1 VAVKAVGMPDRT
13 PDVEQGVSPRELGA
27 LAFAALAL
35 ALLAIAGLASSG
47 SPWHANPAAASA
59 PTTALRGLAS
69 VGGVVLVIALLLLW
83 VGTPT
88 ARRSKR
94 KRRTIVGDEFDE
106 LGTSLWTTAKTV
118 AVLLLGLAIFCIA
131 TVPLLS
137 RASAPFQSGAG
148 AQPSAP
154 ARSARAVP
162 GRPADSVNLGWLLVP
177 VAVTFAIL
185 TPAAVVIRRR
195 RLQRDEAM
203 HAGETSAFG
212 RAVRASIAAL
222 ESERDPRTAILRAYA
237 RMEQAFRGVEIV
249 RAADETASEFLARTT
264 RRLPV
269 SAGAAAA
276 LTERFEE
283 ARFSTHPITEANRGQ
298 ALASLHRVERE
309 LAERS

>member
-1 VAVKAVGMPDRT
+1 MAFKAVGMRGRT
-13 PDVEQGVSPRELGA
+13 PGAEQGASPRELGA

-35 ALLAIAGLASSG
+35 ALLAITGLASSA
-47 SPWHANPAAASA
+47 SPWQASPAAASA
-59 PTTALRGLAS
+59 PTTALRGLAA
-69 VGGVVLVIALLLLW
+69 VGGVVLVVALLLLW
-83 VGTPT
+83 VETPT

-94 KRRTIVGDEFDE
+94 KRRTIAGDELDE

-118 AVLLLGLAIFCIA
+118 AVLFLGLAVFCIA

-137 RASAPFQSGAG
+137 RASAPLQSGAG
-148 AQPSAP
+148 AEPSAP
-154 ARSARAVP
+154 ARPAHDVP
-162 GRPADSVNLGWLLVP
+162 GRAADSVDLGWLLVP

-185 TPAAVVIRRR
+185 TPAAVLIRRR
-195 RLQRDEAM
+195 RLKRDEAM

-222 ESERDPRTAILRAYA
+222 ESERDPRAAILRAYA
-237 RMEQAFRGVEIV
+237 RMEQAFRNVEIV
-249 RAADETASEFLARTT
+249 RAGDETASEFLARTM

-283 ARFSTHPITEANRGQ
+283 VRFSTHLITEADRGQ
-298 ALASLHRVERE
+298 ALASLHRVEQE

>member
-1 VAVKAVGMPDRT
+1 VAFKAVGLRGRT
-13 PDVEQGVSPRELGA
+13 PGAEQGVSSRELGA

-35 ALLAIAGLASSG
+35 ALFATVGLASSV
-47 SPWHANPAAASA
+47 SPWHANRAAASA
-59 PTTALRGLAS
+59 PTTALQSLAAA
-69 VGGVVLVIALLLLW
+69 GGVVLVVALLLLW
-83 VGTPT
+83 VETPT
-88 ARRSKR
+88 ARRPKR
-94 KRRTIVGDEFDE
+94 KKRTLAGDEFDE
-106 LGTSLWTTAKTV
+106 LGTSLWTAAKAV
-118 AVLLLGLAIFCIA
+118 AVLLLALAIFCLA
-131 TVPLLS
+131 TLPLLS
-137 RASAPFQSGAG
+137 RASAPLQSGAG
-148 AQPSAP
+148 AHPSTP
-154 ARSARAVP
+154 ARPARNVP

-195 RLQRDEAM
+195 RLNRDEAM

-237 RMEQAFRGVEIV
+237 RMEQAFRHVEIV
-249 RAADETASEFLARTT
+249 RAGDETASEFLARTT

-283 ARFSTHPITEANRGQ
+283 VRFSTHVITEADREQ
-298 ALASLHRVERE
+298 ALVSLHRVEQQLE
-309 LAERS
+309 ERS